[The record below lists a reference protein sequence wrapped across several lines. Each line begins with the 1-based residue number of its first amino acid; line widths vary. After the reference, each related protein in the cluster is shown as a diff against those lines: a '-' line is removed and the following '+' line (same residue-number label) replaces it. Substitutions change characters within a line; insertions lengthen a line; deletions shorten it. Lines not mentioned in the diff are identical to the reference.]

1 MSFAS
6 PLWLLALAAV
16 PLAVLAYVV
25 AGRRRRRYAVRYTV
39 VETLAGV
46 AAALPQRRRHL
57 PGVLAAVAAAA
68 LVLAVA
74 RPQMSV
80 AVPVERAS
88 IVLVTDTS
96 GSMNADDVDPSRMTA
111 ARRAAE
117 RFVDEVPEGQ
127 RVGLVSFADSA
138 TVLQTPTRDRDAITS
153 AIGALRAQGATATG
167 DGLKAALDQVRAK
180 DGERQTPAAIVLLS
194 DGKRTSGRDP
204 IPVAQD
210 AARAGI
216 PVYTIALGTPGGTV
230 ENPSQPWL
238 PPQQVP
244 PDPETMR
251 AIARV
256 ARGQAFTVED
266 AGRLDRIYERL
277 GSRLGTETEER
288 EVTAAFA
295 GGALLLL
302 FAAIGLGLRGR
313 ARLP

>member
-16 PLAVLAYVV
+16 PLAVLAYVL

-57 PGVLAAVAAAA
+57 PAALAAIAAAG

-74 RPQMSV
+74 RPQVSI

-88 IVLVTDTS
+88 IMLVTDTS
-96 GSMNADDVDPSRMTA
+96 GSMNADDVDPTRIEA
-111 ARRAAE
+111 ARRAAS
-117 RFVDEVPEGQ
+117 RFVEEVPERQ
-127 RVGLVSFADSA
+127 RVGLVSFADGA
-138 TVLQTPTRDRDAITS
+138 TVLQTPTQDRDAIAT
-153 AIGALRAQGATATG
+153 AIRSLGAQGATATG
-167 DGLKAALDQVRAK
+167 DGLQAALDQLRARN
-180 DGERQTPAAIVLLS
+180 GQAQTPGAIVLLS
-194 DGKRTSGRDP
+194 DGKRTAGRDP
-204 IPVAQD
+204 IPVARE
-210 AARAGI
+210 AARLGI
-216 PVYTIALGTPGGTV
+216 PIYTISLGTPGGTV
-230 ENPSQPWL
+230 KNPSQPWV

-251 AIARV
+251 EIAQV
-256 ARGQAFTVED
+256 ARGQAFTVAD
-266 AGRLDRIYERL
+266 ADRLDRIYERL
-277 GSRLGTETEER
+277 GSRLGTESEER

-302 FAAIGLGLRGR
+302 LAAVALGLRGR

>member
-46 AAALPQRRRHL
+46 AAALPQRRRHV
-57 PGVLAAVAAAA
+57 PAVLAAIAIAG
-68 LVLAVA
+68 LVLALA

-88 IVLVTDTS
+88 IMLVTDTS
-96 GSMNADDVDPSRMTA
+96 GSMNADDVDPTRIAA
-111 ARRAAE
+111 ARRAAA
-117 RFVDEVPEGQ
+117 RFVDEVPARQ
-127 RVGLVSFADSA
+127 RVGLVSFADGA
-138 TVLQTPTRDRDAITS
+138 TVLQTPTEDRDAITT
-153 AIGALRAQGATATG
+153 AIRSLRAQGATATG
-167 DGLKAALDQVRAK
+167 DGLNAALDQLRAR
-180 DGERQTPAAIVLLS
+180 DGESQAPGAIVLLS
-194 DGKRTSGRDP
+194 DGKRTAGRDP
-204 IPVAQD
+204 IPVARE
-210 AARAGI
+210 AARLGI
-216 PVYTIALGTPGGTV
+216 PIYTISLGTPGGTV

-244 PDPETMR
+244 PDAETMR
-251 AIARV
+251 EIAQV
-256 ARGQAFTVED
+256 ARGQAFSVAD
-266 AGRLDRIYERL
+266 ADRLDRIYERL
-277 GSRLGTETEER
+277 GSRLGTENEER

-302 FAAIGLGLRGR
+302 VAAVALGLRGR

>member
-6 PLWLLALAAV
+6 PIWLVALAAV

-46 AAALPQRRRHL
+46 AASLPQRKRHVPAVL
-57 PGVLAAVAAAA
+57 SVLAVFG
-68 LVLAVA
+68 LVLALA

-88 IVLVTDTS
+88 IMLVTDTS
-96 GSMNADDVDPSRMTA
+96 GSMNADDVDPTRIEA
-111 ARRAAE
+111 ARAAAE
-117 RFVDEVPEGQ
+117 RFVEEVPEGQ
-127 RVGLVSFADSA
+127 RIGLVSFADDA
-138 TVLQTPTRDRDAITS
+138 TVLQNPTRDRDAVKT
-153 AIGALRAQGATATG
+153 AIQSLSAQGATASG
-167 DGLKAALDQVRAK
+167 DGLAAALDQLRAK
-180 DGERQTPAAIVLLS
+180 DGERQTPGAIVLLS
-194 DGKRTSGRDP
+194 DGKRTAGRDP
-204 IPVAQD
+204 LPVARE
-210 AARAGI
+210 AARIGI
-216 PVYTIALGTPGGTV
+216 PVYTISLGTASGTV
-230 ENPSQPWL
+230 QNPSQPWL

-251 AIARV
+251 EIARV
-256 ARGQAFTVED
+256 ARGAAYSVAD
-266 AGRLDRIYERL
+266 ADRLDRIYERL
-277 GSRLGTETEER
+277 GSRLGTEQEER

-302 FAAIGLGLRGR
+302 GAALALGLRGR

>member
-6 PLWLLALAAV
+6 PLWLLVLAAV

-57 PGVLAAVAAAA
+57 PAALAAIGVAALA
-68 LVLAVA
+68 LAVA
-74 RPQMSV
+74 RPQVSV
-80 AVPVERAS
+80 AVPVEQAS
-88 IVLVTDTS
+88 IMLVTDTS
-96 GSMNADDVDPSRMTA
+96 GSMNAGDVDPSRMAA
-111 ARRAAE
+111 ARRAAS
-117 RFVDEVPEGQ
+117 RFVEEVPEGQ
-127 RVGLVSFADSA
+127 RVGLVSFADGAS
-138 TVLQTPTRDRDAITS
+138 VLQTPTQDREAIDTAIDALT
-153 AIGALRAQGATATG
+153 AKGATATG
-167 DGLKAALDQVRAK
+167 DGLQAALEQLRAR
-180 DGERQTPAAIVLLS
+180 DGERQTPGAIVLLS
-194 DGKRTSGRDP
+194 DGKRTAGRDP
-204 IPVAQD
+204 IPVARE
-210 AARAGI
+210 AARLGI
-216 PVYTIALGTPGGTV
+216 PIYTISLGTPGGTV
-230 ENPSQPWL
+230 ENPSQPWQ

-251 AIARV
+251 EIARV

-266 AGRLDRIYERL
+266 ASRLDRIYERL
-277 GSRLGTETEER
+277 GSRLGTEVEER

-302 FAAIGLGLRGR
+302 LGSVALGLRGR

>member
-1 MSFAS
+1 MSFAA

-16 PLAVLAYVV
+16 PLAALAYVV

-80 AVPVERAS
+80 AVPVQRAS
-88 IVLVTDTS
+88 IMLVTDTS
-96 GSMNADDVDPSRMTA
+96 GSMNADDVDPSRMAA
-111 ARRAAE
+111 ARRAAG

-138 TVLQTPTRDRDAITS
+138 TVLQTPTRGRDAIKS

-251 AIARV
+251 EIARV

-266 AGRLDRIYERL
+266 ADRLDRIYERL

>member
-57 PGVLAAVAAAA
+57 PAVLAAVAAAA

-88 IVLVTDTS
+88 IMLVTDTS
-96 GSMNADDVDPSRMTA
+96 GSMNADDVDPTRIEA

-117 RFVDEVPEGQ
+117 RFVGEVPDGQ
-127 RVGLVSFADSA
+127 RVGLVSFADGA
-138 TVLQTPTRDRDAITS
+138 TVLQTPTRDREELLTAIRS
-153 AIGALRAQGATATG
+153 LRAQGATATG
-167 DGLKAALDQVRAK
+167 EGLKAALDQLRSG

-194 DGKRTSGRDP
+194 DGKRTAGRDP
-204 IPVAQD
+204 IPVARD

-216 PVYTIALGTPGGTV
+216 PVSTISLGTPGGTV
-230 ENPSQPWL
+230 ENRDQPWL

-244 PDPETMR
+244 PDPATMR
-251 AIARV
+251 EIARV

-266 AGRLDRIYERL
+266 AGKLDRIYERL
-277 GSRLGTETEER
+277 GSKLGTETEER

-302 FAAIGLGLRGR
+302 AAALGLGLRRR

>member
-16 PLAVLAYVV
+16 PLAVLASVV

-46 AAALPQRRRHL
+46 AAALPRRRRHL
-57 PGVLAAVAAAA
+57 PAVLGAVAAAA

-88 IVLVTDTS
+88 IMLVTDTS
-96 GSMNADDVDPSRMTA
+96 GSMNAGDVDPTRIAA
-111 ARRAAE
+111 ARRAAT

-127 RVGLVSFADSA
+127 RVGLVSFADGA
-138 TVLQTPTRDRDAITS
+138 TVLQTPTDDREALS
-153 AIGALRAQGATATG
+153 AAIGALRAQGATATG
-167 DGLKAALDQVRAK
+167 EGLEAALDQLRAEE
-180 DGERQTPAAIVLLS
+180 GEEQTPAAIVLLS

-204 IPVAQD
+204 IPVARD

-216 PVYTIALGTPGGTV
+216 PVYTISLGTPGGTV

-251 AIARV
+251 EIARV

-302 FAAIGLGLRGR
+302 LAAVALGLRGR